1 MIGFYLH
8 LTIEIA
14 HTKFL
19 VPAELKYNGYFS
31 VLTFLDL
38 FIAYY
43 NIDNSLKFFP
53 ILDSSLN
60 AAIFL

>member
-19 VPAELKYNGYFS
+19 VPAELSNIMD
-31 VLTFLDL
+31 TFQFLP
-38 FIAYY
+38 
-43 NIDNSLKFFP
+43 SL
-53 ILDSSLN
+53 IYL
-60 AAIFL
+60 